1 MTTNIEFQ
9 KAADLFPP
17 LRDKCAI
24 RLVSRLNVAREQV
37 RVHKEKENEGFFKDL
52 VSFFTGATTR
62 RQNQINAS
70 LTDVVEQNVEDLSLV
85 MESLAN
91 NSRTLGLV
99 HDELRNIQNHTEVIG
114 LEVLNL
120 KDRVTELDA
129 RVTERFAILTEAV
142 ERVDFRVRAAHHLD
156 RVIWRWK
163 GGNLS
168 ELPLLLRCY
177 SVYEDLWWGDFGF
190 YIQQFPGKDAD
201 QLLSDLRLRIASCL
215 AETIH
220 ALPTQRLSREE
231 WLAGTAVGWQRLAP
245 PLSHSVALLSDW
257 ADSVKTPYVSMVCKA
272 LPQDSGS
279 LVVPHLFSAERLGR
293 EFTREFFDDRV
304 VA

>member
-1 MTTNIEFQ
+1 MTTKTELQ
-9 KAADLFPP
+9 QAADLFPP

-24 RLVSRLNVAREQV
+24 RLVSRLNVAREQT
-37 RVHKEKENEGFFKDL
+37 RVQKESEGFLKEL
-52 VSFFTGATTR
+52 VSFFTGESVR

-70 LTDVVEQNVEDLSLV
+70 LTDVVEQTVEDLSLV

-120 KDRVTELDA
+120 KDRITELDA
-129 RVTERFAILTEAV
+129 RVTERFALLTEAV
-142 ERVDFRVRAAHHLD
+142 ERVDLRVRAAHHLD

-163 GGNLS
+163 GGALAG
-168 ELPLLLRCY
+168 LPILLRCY

-190 YIQQFPGKDAD
+190 YIQRFPGKDAD

-215 AETIH
+215 AETVD
-220 ALPTQRLSREE
+220 ALPMQRLPRDE
-231 WLAGTAVGWQRLAP
+231 WFAGSTGGRQKFAP
-245 PLSHSVALLSDW
+245 VLSHSVALLSDW
-257 ADSVKTPYVSMVCKA
+257 AEPAKTPYVSMACEA
-272 LPQDSGS
+272 LPQDSEP

-293 EFTREFFDDRV
+293 EFTREFFVDRMAV
-304 VA
+304 